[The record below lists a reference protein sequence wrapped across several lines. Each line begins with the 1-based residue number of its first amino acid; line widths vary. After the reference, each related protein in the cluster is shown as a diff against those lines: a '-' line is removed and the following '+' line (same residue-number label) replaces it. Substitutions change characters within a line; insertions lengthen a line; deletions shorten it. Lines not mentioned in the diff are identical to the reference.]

1 MVFLDLSK
9 AFDTINHDIMLH
21 KLLSLGS
28 SDSAV
33 VWFKSY
39 LSNRTQSICV
49 NGVLSEP
56 QSIQFGFP
64 QGSLLGLLLYIIYIN
79 DFPSI
84 VHCYQIQLFADAL
97 CYSIVVV
104 PRKKSS
110 LTCLLI

>member
-56 QSIQFGFP
+56 QSIQFGVP
-64 QGSLLGLLLYIIYIN
+64 QGSLLGPLLFLVYIN
-79 DFPSI
+79 DMCDVSKVLDFF
-84 VHCYQIQLFADAL
+84 LFVDDTNIFFL
-97 CYSIVVV
+97 
-104 PRKKSS
+104 SS
-110 LTCLLI
+110 KFEFY